1 MIARPRRVAFVI
13 NSLTSGGAERVF
25 VDLLSALRSKLDG
38 YETHLILLDREEVR
52 HEPPNWVS
60 IYCCDARFSVLRSVG
75 ALVRRIRALKPD
87 VVISFLTRANV
98 AALIASRLAGVPCV
112 ISERVH
118 TTAHLG
124 QGLGAAVQRALIR
137 ATYPLANRVVAV
149 SDAIRTDL
157 STRYGVAADRIA
169 VIHNPTDLDRIRA
182 RADEEPAFEMAPDDI
197 LAVGR
202 LTENK
207 NFASLIAAF
216 ARSGLPGRLVIIG
229 EGPLRADLLAC
240 ADRAGVA
247 RRVVLPGYVANPFPL
262 LRAAR
267 MFASSSLAEGFP
279 NAIVEALAVGCP
291 VVSTDCRS
299 GPREILQ
306 AQGIEP
312 VIVGGCGIL
321 VPVDDASAMSQG
333 LRLAADPSLTGA
345 LVARGRRRAAE
356 FSVAKSVERYWS
368 VIAQAIGEGRSLAGA
383 IAARP
388 AG

>member
-1 MIARPRRVAFVI
+1 MIAQPRRVAFVI

-25 VDLLSALRSKLDG
+25 VDLLSALRAKLGG
-38 YETHLILLDREEVR
+38 YETHLILLDREEIR
-52 HEPPNWVS
+52 HEPPDWVS
-60 IYCCDARFSVLRSVG
+60 IYCCEARFSVLRSVG
-75 ALVRRIRALKPD
+75 ALVRRIHSLKPD
-87 VVISFLTRANV
+87 VVVSFLTRANV
-98 AALIASRLAGVPCV
+98 AALIASRLAGIPCV

-124 QGLGAAVQRALIR
+124 QGLGAAAQRALIR
-137 ATYPLANRVVAV
+137 ATYPLASRVVAV

-157 STRYGVAADRIA
+157 STRYGVSAERIA

-182 RADEEPAFEMAPDDI
+182 RAAEEPAFDMAPDDI

-207 NFASLIAAF
+207 NFASLIDAF

-247 RRVVLPGYVANPFPL
+247 GRVVLPGYVANPFPL

-306 AQGIEP
+306 AQGVDP

-321 VPVDDASAMSQG
+321 VPVDDASAMSEG
-333 LRLAADPSLTGA
+333 LRLAADPSLTEV
-345 LVARGRRRAAE
+345 LVARGRQRAAE
-356 FSVAKSVERYWS
+356 FSVATSVERYWS
-368 VIAQAIGEGRSLAGA
+368 VIAQAIGEGRGLGGTV
-383 IAARP
+383 AARP

>member
-1 MIARPRRVAFVI
+1 MTARPRRVAFVI

-25 VDLLSALRSKLDG
+25 VDLLNALRTKLGG
-38 YETHLILLDREEVR
+38 YETHLILLDREEFR
-52 HEPPNWVS
+52 HEPPDWVS

-75 ALVRRIRALKPD
+75 ALVRRVRALKPD
-87 VVISFLTRANV
+87 VVVSFLTRANV
-98 AALIASRLAGVPCV
+98 AALIASRLAGIPCV

-137 ATYPLANRVVAV
+137 ATYPLASRVVAV
-149 SDAIRTDL
+149 SEAIKTDL
-157 STRYGVAADRIA
+157 STRYGVLADRIA

-182 RADEEPAFEMAPDDI
+182 RASEELAFAMAPDDI

-207 NFASLIAAF
+207 NFASLIDAF

-229 EGPLRADLLAC
+229 EGPLRAELLAA

-247 RRVVLPGYVANPFPL
+247 GRVVLPGYVANPFPL
-262 LRAAR
+262 LRGAR

-299 GPREILQ
+299 GPREILL
-306 AQGIEP
+306 AQGIDP

-321 VPVDDASAMSQG
+321 VPVDDASAMSEG
-333 LRLAADPSLTGA
+333 LRLAADPSLTGS
-345 LVARGRRRAAE
+345 LVERGRRRAAE
-356 FSVAKSVERYWS
+356 FSVATSVERYWS
-368 VIAQAIGEGRSLAGA
+368 VIAQAIGEGRGLAAA
-383 IAARP
+383 IAPRP